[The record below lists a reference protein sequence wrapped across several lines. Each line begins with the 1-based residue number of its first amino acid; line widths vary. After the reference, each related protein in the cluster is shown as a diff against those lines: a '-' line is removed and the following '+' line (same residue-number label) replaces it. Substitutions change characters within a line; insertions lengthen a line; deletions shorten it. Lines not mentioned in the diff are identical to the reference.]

1 MGISK
6 QISSNKLWNK
16 NFFLIFLCNT
26 IVMFGNM
33 TLSFAL
39 AYYVL
44 DITKS
49 ETIFGLALSA
59 TYVSFFLMIPIGG
72 IMADRL
78 KKQRIM
84 FWIDLSTTILIVVY
98 LLISGFIISS
108 IAIVFV
114 KLLMIN
120 AIQAIYVTT
129 TQAAIPLIVIEE
141 KLSSGNALMSMIDP
155 LVTAGG
161 QAMAAF
167 MYVRFGVYP
176 ILILFAI
183 IYGGMAILDLFIDI
197 PYKKQKSESSI
208 LQTINNDMLQAIR
221 FILKDKPI
229 FMKIMIIMF
238 AVNVS
243 VISLLLIG
251 ILVLITSTLK
261 LDLNMVGIS
270 QFFIAI
276 GALLGGIL
284 ASLLGA
290 KLTIRKCSLL
300 LIILSFLPIPMGLVI
315 IFDVTA
321 ILAFVVITVAGTLAM
336 LVNTLILVALQTFFQ
351 SETPPEIF
359 GKVIGI
365 IFTLPFLAQ
374 AVGQF
379 GLGVIFEE
387 FGNWP
392 WLSIFI
398 SVIITVGAALYSINV
413 FRKYK

>member
-1 MGISK
+1 
-6 QISSNKLWNK
+6 
-16 NFFLIFLCNT
+16 
-26 IVMFGNM
+26 MFGNM

>member
-197 PYKKQKSESSI
+197 PYKKQKS
-208 LQTINNDMLQAIR
+208 
-221 FILKDKPI
+221 
-229 FMKIMIIMF
+229 
-238 AVNVS
+238 
-243 VISLLLIG
+243 
-251 ILVLITSTLK
+251 
-261 LDLNMVGIS
+261 
-270 QFFIAI
+270 
-276 GALLGGIL
+276 
-284 ASLLGA
+284 
-290 KLTIRKCSLL
+290 
-300 LIILSFLPIPMGLVI
+300 
-315 IFDVTA
+315 
-321 ILAFVVITVAGTLAM
+321 
-336 LVNTLILVALQTFFQ
+336 
-351 SETPPEIF
+351 
-359 GKVIGI
+359 
-365 IFTLPFLAQ
+365 
-374 AVGQF
+374 
-379 GLGVIFEE
+379 
-387 FGNWP
+387 
-392 WLSIFI
+392 
-398 SVIITVGAALYSINV
+398 
-413 FRKYK
+413 

>member
-1 MGISK
+1 
-6 QISSNKLWNK
+6 
-16 NFFLIFLCNT
+16 
-26 IVMFGNM
+26 
-33 TLSFAL
+33 
-39 AYYVL
+39 
-44 DITKS
+44 
-49 ETIFGLALSA
+49 
-59 TYVSFFLMIPIGG
+59 
-72 IMADRL
+72 
-78 KKQRIM
+78 
-84 FWIDLSTTILIVVY
+84 
-98 LLISGFIISS
+98 
-108 IAIVFV
+108 
-114 KLLMIN
+114 
-120 AIQAIYVTT
+120 
-129 TQAAIPLIVIEE
+129 
-141 KLSSGNALMSMIDP
+141 
-155 LVTAGG
+155 
-161 QAMAAF
+161 
-167 MYVRFGVYP
+167 
-176 ILILFAI
+176 
-183 IYGGMAILDLFIDI
+183 
-197 PYKKQKSESSI
+197 
-208 LQTINNDMLQAIR
+208 MLQAIR

-229 FMKIMIIMF
+229 FMKIMVIMF

-251 ILVLITSTLK
+251 ILVLITTTLK

-300 LIILSFLPIPMGLVI
+300 LIILGLLPIPMGLVI